1 MKRHID
7 RIYSTKNKYYTDNEY
22 ESVGEMIRHKKEP
35 YIFTVTAT
43 NAVGDN
49 TSDPTADIFPSILPS
64 APKNL
69 VITLKDASKGE
80 ISVSF
85 ESPDIKGD
93 SIKKYIITYKEL
105 IGTENK
111 IETTNTNNNI
121 LSNLKKGTIYIIRV
135 SAENESGTGPYVQAQ
150 YETPELPN
158 SPNLN
163 SVIVRN
169 NKEGEIEINITAP
182 INNPNYP
189 VKGYRI
195 NILCPSDPTLNNIIN
210 IERTV
215 NTNPYIVKLTKNK
228 QYSINVNSVNDI
240 GISTP
245 SITQNIMVPDIPNP
259 PNTITP
265 TSEINSIKLQFK
277 VPDNRGNPITGYKIR
292 GYYSDGDNIKYED
305 IDPITSNVSFDK
317 DAINT
322 VTLYTKERKKYSKTP
337 IQVSDL
343 SNLTET
349 SKVTTNKTLSLTSP
363 TVQPYDRVPLLYYP
377 IGSEREGYYYNDVK
391 NNKTVQNYNKFI
403 YILRIIFIIFVIL
416 VLLTNDKIKNKIK
429 VFVKSI
435 FSF

>member
-7 RIYSTKNKYYTDNEY
+7 RIYKTKKVHYIDDEY
-22 ESVGEMIRHKKEP
+22 ESVGNIHKNIHKKEP
-35 YIFTVTAT
+35 YIFTITST
-43 NAVGDN
+43 NAVGDSVV
-49 TSDPTADIFPSILPS
+49 SDPTADILPLILPS

-80 ISVSF
+80 ISISF
-85 ESPDIKGD
+85 EAPDIKGD

-105 IGTENK
+105 LGTENK
-111 IETTNTNNNI
+111 IETTNINNNI
-121 LSNLKKGTIYIIRV
+121 LSNLKKGTIYLIRV

-169 NKEGEIEINITAP
+169 NKEGEIEINITPP
-182 INNPNYP
+182 IDNPKYP
-189 VKGYRI
+189 IKGYRI

-210 IERTV
+210 IEKSV
-215 NTNPYIVKLTKNK
+215 NINPYIIKLTKNK

-265 TSEINSIKLQFK
+265 TSETNSIKLQFK

-292 GYYSDGDNIKYED
+292 GYYTDGDVIKYED
-305 IDPITSNVSFDK
+305 LGSITSNVSFDK
-317 DAINT
+317 DATNT

-337 IQVSDL
+337 IQLSDL
-343 SNLTET
+343 SNLTEE
-349 SKVTTNKTLSLTSP
+349 TNKSRTNTLSLTSP
-363 TVQPYDRVPLLYYP
+363 VESYANVPLLYYP
-377 IGSEREGYYYNDVK
+377 IGNEREGYYNDIK
-391 NNKTVQNYNKFI
+391 NNKTVQTYHKIKNMLFV
-403 YILRIIFIIFVIL
+403 IFIILVIFYIFP
-416 VLLTNDKIKNKIK
+416 NDKMKKKLKFFWIQ
-429 VFVKSI
+429 
-435 FSF
+435 